1 MRIGLKQSSSNSA
14 ASRAAR
20 SPSTTTIEKSRVP
33 EAPQPNENAP
43 RVRPLQSVLPA
54 LTLLALAGFASRAPI
69 IATPPVI
76 PLLHDDFHM
85 SEAQVGALIGLPLAL
100 FALMAVP
107 GSLLVARLGA
117 RTTLVVGLAIAG
129 IFSALRSSASNL
141 LLLYAATIV
150 MGGGVAIMQ
159 PALPR
164 LVREWLPHKI
174 GLGTAVYTNGMVT
187 GAALGVALTPFF
199 LGLVSNS
206 WRDVFIIWGCVV
218 LAVTFAIALGAPS
231 ERRTTTASA
240 RPISWWPNW
249 RSPLPWILGFCFA
262 GNNSTFFALHALL
275 PDFLRYTGSPGYV
288 SSALLW
294 LNVASII
301 GVWVLLAAAESLLH
315 RAWPYVVLGGAMFLG
330 VVGLTFLGG
339 PWIIVCSFLVGF
351 SSSVTLGTVLALPP
365 LLSAPDEAHL
375 TAAGMFTVAYTCAVI
390 VPIVAGG
397 LWDITGIPQLALL
410 VIALCT
416 LALIGF
422 GVIATR
428 IPPANRRTS
437 AGGSV

>member
-1 MRIGLKQSSSNSA
+1 MPATPQRSDDASG
-14 ASRAAR
+14 SRAHTA
-20 SPSTTTIEKSRVP
+20 
-33 EAPQPNENAP
+33 
-43 RVRPLQSVLPA
+43 LPA

-85 SEAQVGALIGLPLAL
+85 TEAQVGALIGLPLAL

-117 RTTLVVGLAIAG
+117 RTTLIVGLAIAG
-129 IFSALRSSASNL
+129 VFSAVRSGAENIW
-141 LLLYAATIV
+141 LLYAATIV

-164 LVREWLPHKI
+164 LVRVWLPHRI

-187 GAALGVALTPFF
+187 GAALAVALTPVL
-199 LGLVSNS
+199 LGLTSNS
-206 WRDVFIIWGCVV
+206 WRAAFVIWGCVV
-218 LAVTFAIALGAPS
+218 LMITAAIALAAPS
-231 ERRTTTASA
+231 PPKSMATTTGSV
-240 RPISWWPNW
+240 SWWPNW

-275 PDFLRYTGSPGYV
+275 PDYLSHTGSAAYV

-294 LNVASII
+294 LNIASII
-301 GVWVLLAAAESLLH
+301 GVWLLLAAAERLLH
-315 RAWPYVVLGGAMFLG
+315 RAWPYVVLGGAMFVG
-330 VVGLTFLGG
+330 VVGFIFLDG

-351 SSSVTLGTVLALPP
+351 GSSVTLGTLLALPP

-410 VIALCT
+410 LIALCT
-416 LALIGF
+416 ISLIVF

-428 IPPANRRTS
+428 LPPANRRTL
-437 AGGSV
+437 AGAPHD